1 MLKNLKRL
9 SVLFCSALLL
19 FSAYATAQA
28 AKPLVLK
35 MSHPQPPAHVY
46 HRAAELLSAELEK
59 MSGGTMKLEIYPSS
73 LLGGEK
79 TVIDLVQVGTVD
91 MLTTSTP
98 LLTNYDDNYKMFT
111 LPFLFDDLP
120 HLYATFAKKE
130 ITDPLRES
138 LVKKKGMRPLGFWI
152 VGPRN
157 VVTTKPIEKLADFKG
172 LKIRSMQDA
181 LLLATYASFG
191 ANPVPMPFPDVFT
204 AMQAGTIHGTEASLN
219 TYIDNKFYEVAK
231 NVAMVDIHYFAS
243 VLCISEKSWNK
254 LNDQQ
259 KEWLEKAAA
268 ISVDFER
275 SEMEKEIN
283 TIPGTLQDLKV
294 NVTHPDKAELKKAS
308 EKTYNDFFK
317 EFPDAKPLVDKIR
330 TW

>member
-1 MLKNLKRL
+1 MLKSLKRL
-9 SVLFCSALLL
+9 TTVSCSVALLL
-19 FSAYATAQA
+19 SVCVTAQA
-28 AKPLVLK
+28 APLVLK
-35 MSHPQPPAHVY
+35 MSHPQPPTHVY
-46 HRAAELLSAELEK
+46 HRAAEVLSAELQK
-59 MSGGTMKLEIYPSS
+59 LSNNDMKLEIYPSS

-91 MLTTSTP
+91 MIVTSTP

-120 HLYATFAKKE
+120 HLYATFDKKDV
-130 ITDPLRES
+130 TDSLSAS
-138 LVKKKGMRPLGFWI
+138 LVQKKGLRPIGFWI
-152 VGPRN
+152 AGPRN

-172 LKIRSMQDA
+172 MKIRSMQDA
-181 LLLATYASFG
+181 LLLATYSSFG

-231 NVAMVDIHYFAS
+231 NVAMMDIHYFALA
-243 VLCISEKSWNK
+243 LCVSEKSWNK

-259 KEWLEKAAA
+259 KEWLQKAAVVA
-268 ISVDFER
+268 STFER
-275 SEMEKEIN
+275 GEMEKEIN
-283 TIPGTLQDLKV
+283 AIPGKLTELKV

-317 EFPDAKPLVDKIR
+317 DYPQIKPLVDKIR

>member
-1 MLKNLKRL
+1 MLKVFKRL
-9 SVLFCSALLL
+9 SMLFCSAAMLLAVYG
-19 FSAYATAQA
+19 SAQA
-28 AKPLVLK
+28 APLVLK
-35 MSHPQPPAHVY
+35 MSHPQPPTHVY
-46 HRAAELLSAELEK
+46 HRAAELLSAELQK
-59 MSGGTMKLEIYPSS
+59 ISNNTMKLEIYPSS

-91 MLTTSTP
+91 MIVTSTP

-120 HLYATFAKKE
+120 HLYATFDKKDV
-130 ITDPLRES
+130 TDSLSAS
-138 LVKKKGMRPLGFWI
+138 LVQKKGLRPIGFWI
-152 VGPRN
+152 AGPRN

-172 LKIRSMQDA
+172 MKIRSMQDA
-181 LLLATYASFG
+181 LLLATYAAFG

-231 NVAMVDIHYFAS
+231 NVAMMDIHYFALA
-243 VLCISEKSWNK
+243 LCVSEKSWNK

-259 KEWLEKAAA
+259 KEWLQNAAVVA
-268 ISVDFER
+268 SAFER
-275 SEMEKEIN
+275 GEMEKEIN
-283 TIPGTLQDLKV
+283 AIPGKLAELKV

-308 EKTYNDFFK
+308 EKAYNDFFK
-317 EFPDAKPLVDKIR
+317 DYPQVKPLVDKIR